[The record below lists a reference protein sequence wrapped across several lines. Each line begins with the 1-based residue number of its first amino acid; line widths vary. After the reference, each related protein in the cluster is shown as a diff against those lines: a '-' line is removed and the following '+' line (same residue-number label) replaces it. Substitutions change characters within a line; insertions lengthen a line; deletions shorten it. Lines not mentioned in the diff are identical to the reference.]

1 MTGTTGL
8 TVNVAPRHF
17 ISFAFLSQSP
27 FISHPLNPLFVSL
40 VPPFLSREPLQHF
53 MSALETSNLED
64 EKPDRHLKLT
74 VPFDLIP
81 LMAYSNIL
89 LEGAN

>member
-1 MTGTTGL
+1 
-8 TVNVAPRHF
+8 
-17 ISFAFLSQSP
+17 
-27 FISHPLNPLFVSL
+27 
-40 VPPFLSREPLQHF
+40 